1 MQKEVKNQNFRRL
14 AEKRVNAILD
24 KIRILSNLS
33 NTSLYSYSE
42 TEVKK
47 AFDNIKEAVKTAE
60 ASFRRG
66 EREQKKK
73 FTFDQ

>member
-1 MQKEVKNQNFRRL
+1 MSKEAKSQNFIRL

-24 KIRILSNLS
+24 KVRVLSNLS
-33 NTSLYSYSE
+33 NTGLYSYSE
-42 TEVKK
+42 AEVRRV
-47 AFDNIKEAVKTAE
+47 FDGIKEATKIAE

-73 FTFDQ
+73 FTFV

>member
-1 MQKEVKNQNFRRL
+1 MSKEAKNQNFRRL
-14 AEKRVNAILD
+14 AEKRVNGILD
-24 KIRILSNLS
+24 KIRVLSNLS

-42 TEVKK
+42 DEVKK
-47 AFDNIKEAVKTAE
+47 MFDSIKEATRIAE

-73 FTFDQ
+73 FSFD